1 MAGWG
6 RFDSLIHE
14 YLNGR
19 KRRAAVDGDGQVVP
33 KNVAGSDQDWPVE

>member
-19 KRRAAVDGDGQVVP
+19 KRRAAVVP